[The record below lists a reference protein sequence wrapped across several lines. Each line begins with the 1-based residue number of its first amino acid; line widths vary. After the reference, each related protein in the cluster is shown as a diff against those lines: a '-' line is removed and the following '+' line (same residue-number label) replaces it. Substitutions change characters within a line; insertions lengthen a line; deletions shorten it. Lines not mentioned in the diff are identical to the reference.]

1 MYWLAVQGRKPKAL
15 ESLQSCIFAGIQACG
30 AGEPAKL
37 YILYGSHTKVVQP
50 IELTEG
56 RLVRSQKLPGFLL
69 LTCPVLLHARLI
81 SGNLKQEADRA
92 C

>member
-1 MYWLAVQGRKPKAL
+1 MLRGK
-15 ESLQSCIFAGIQACG
+15 
-30 AGEPAKL
+30 PAKL
-37 YILYGSHTKVVQP
+37 YILYGSHTKVVHP

-56 RLVRSQKLPGFLL
+56 RFVRSQKLPGFLF

-81 SGNLKQEADRA
+81 SGNLKREADRA